1 MDSFYLIVLGVAT
14 FVLIMMLAFLGW
26 TMSKTK
32 KGTRYPSIV
41 KTCPDNWTVD
51 SKTVA
56 GQVYCVRPDPGES
69 NYGKITASGA
79 TKENDLTTYMATTG
93 SPGFVTGQPTFLN
106 PKDIKWTP
114 CNKKEWAQKYEIK
127 WDSINSANYCGK

>member
-26 TMSKTK
+26 TMSKSK

-51 SKTVA
+51 SRTVA
-56 GQVYCVRPDPGES
+56 GQISCVRPDPGES
-69 NYGKITASGA
+69 NYGKT
-79 TKENDLTTYMATTG
+79 TTPNDLTTYMATAA
-93 SPGFVTGQPTFLN
+93 SPGFVSGQPTFLN
-106 PKDIKWTP
+106 PNDPKWTP

-127 WDSINSANYCGK
+127 WDSINSANYCGN